1 MAELGKKA
9 RRAGVMTGRATVKWL
24 AVAAL
29 GGACLG
35 FALTEML
42 IAHEL
47 SFQAGKYAAAGTIL
61 TAIVTYKLSRQGAA
75 RDHAD

>member
-1 MAELGKKA
+1 MAELEKKA
-9 RRAGVMTGRATVKWL
+9 RFAGAMTWRAAVKWL

-35 FALTEML
+35 FALTKML

-47 SFQAGKYAAAGTIL
+47 SFHVAKYAGAGLIL
-61 TAIVTYKLSRQGAA
+61 IAIVTYKLSQEGAA
-75 RDHAD
+75 REHVD

>member
-9 RRAGVMTGRATVKWL
+9 RFAGVMTWRAAVKWL

-35 FALTEML
+35 FALTKML

-47 SFQAGKYAAAGTIL
+47 SFHVAKYAGAGMIL
-61 TAIVTYKLSRQGAA
+61 IAIVTYKLSREGGA
-75 RDHAD
+75 REHAD